1 MRALFRQ
8 LRTLSRKL
16 CTVGFSLIRQSSP
29 VPIVCF
35 PAIEQASS
43 DAFNGQNRT
52 KSFDRVPFTLASRNS
67 PDFAL
72 NLSAAG
78 LHIKDDLSDV
88 ADNSICWAQW
98 PEKLSQLNLN
108 FVTAVWVLS
117 YEILLQQ
124 SQTIK
129 EFHHA

>member
-29 VPIVCF
+29 IPIVCF

-117 YEILLQQ
+117 YEILL
-124 SQTIK
+124 
-129 EFHHA
+129 